1 MNQFSN
7 ENSKRERW
15 AFENSLRRHNH
26 IGLVHALLLA
36 LAKAGKLD
44 SAKADAQRVMQ
55 ERLERQRA
63 THS

>member
-1 MNQFSN
+1 MLTLLILFS
-7 ENSKRERW
+7 K
-15 AFENSLRRHNH
+15 FENSSRRHNH

-63 THS
+63 MHS